1 MQLMNKQQELSISKA
16 GTVGNVRIID
26 EAETAIRPIK
36 PQKALIVLLALLL
49 GAAGAASVVLLRAAF
64 HRGINDIDTTERRGI
79 NVYATVPLSPWQ
91 VKRNREQRHLLPN
104 PAAGACRSRRWPNRR
119 ICRWKRSA
127 ACAPACISP

>member
-1 MQLMNKQQELSISKA
+1 M
-16 GTVGNVRIID
+16 
-26 EAETAIRPIK
+26 
-36 PQKALIVLLALLL
+36 LLALLL

-91 VKRNREQRHLLPN
+91 VKRNREQRHLLPKSGGRRL
-104 PAAGACRSRRWPNRR
+104 PIRRWPNRR